1 VAAGEPFPGRR
12 SLFPLM
18 QPTTDEQ
25 LSGGD
30 RPKRAAAEMA
40 AVRER
45 FAALAERY
53 EADMLRTARRLT
65 GGSEDRAQD
74 LAQDALIRAYAA
86 FLDGGFDDSD
96 PARARAYL
104 LRIVTNLFI
113 NDYRRRK
120 KWEAGVDV
128 DTLTAGGE
136 VGPEGTRAAPGDVPE
151 IALIRATLDEAL
163 EAALAK
169 LAEPLRL
176 AVLLVDVQEY
186 TYEEAAQALKV
197 PIGTIRSRLAR
208 ARMQLQESLRDF
220 ARERRLA

>member
-1 VAAGEPFPGRR
+1 
-12 SLFPLM
+12 
-18 QPTTDEQ
+18 
-25 LSGGD
+25 
-30 RPKRAAAEMA
+30 
-40 AVRER
+40 
-45 FAALAERY
+45 
-53 EADMLRTARRLT
+53 
-65 GGSEDRAQD
+65 
-74 LAQDALIRAYAA
+74 
-86 FLDGGFDDSD
+86 
-96 PARARAYL
+96 
-104 LRIVTNLFI
+104 
-113 NDYRRRK
+113 
-120 KWEAGVDV
+120 VDV